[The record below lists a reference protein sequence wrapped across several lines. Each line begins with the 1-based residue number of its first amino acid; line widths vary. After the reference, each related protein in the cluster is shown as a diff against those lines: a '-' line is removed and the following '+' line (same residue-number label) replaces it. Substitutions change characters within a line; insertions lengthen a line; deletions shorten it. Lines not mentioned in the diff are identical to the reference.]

1 MFFFSWRNST
11 NIICDIM
18 SKYVIYMAKK
28 VKDFLQGGKRQI
40 NHVFFQ
46 HKMFLIPVI
55 FSESWMYPSD

>member
-1 MFFFSWRNST
+1 MILCFSFLDGTAQTLS
-11 NIICDIM
+11 DIM

-28 VKDFLQGGKRQI
+28 VKEFLQGGKRQI

-55 FSESWMYPSD
+55 FSES